1 MICAELGLCVD
12 HEISS
17 NLIPSMDLV
26 VMPVQGSLV
35 QAKISCE
42 MCEFAVSVIDER
54 LGDSATIDMVEREVQ
69 FVCSYL
75 PGTIADKCEEM
86 VDKYGEKLIEA
97 LIKEQMDP
105 KKVRISTH
113 RVDLCAGVH
122 GADPRLWLQGGGG
135 ALCLG
140 A

>member
-1 MICAELGLCVD
+1 MICSELGLCVD

-17 NLIPSMDLV
+17 NLIPSMEVV
-26 VMPVQGSLV
+26 VMPVQGALV
-35 QAKISCE
+35 KSKISCE
-42 MCEFAVSVIDER
+42 MCEFAVSIIDER

-105 KKVRISTH
+105 KKV
-113 RVDLCAGVH
+113 
-122 GADPRLWLQGGGG
+122 
-135 ALCLG
+135 AL
-140 A
+140 ATIW